1 MIIYKNVDYG
11 ITAYRISLFN
21 LKFECVGEIIWRPF
35 DLVPSECHLEIFR
48 FHVVE
53 EYREQGIG
61 RKLMNKFIK
70 QFSKHKTLNENY
82 SYVLVQPQSFR
93 GEDETEKVLEVENL
107 YEIYEKLGFYFTE
120 ENIDRTKPLHIM
132 QYDL

>member
-11 ITAYRISLFN
+11 INAYRISLFK

-53 EYREQGIG
+53 EYRE
-61 RKLMNKFIK
+61 
-70 QFSKHKTLNENY
+70 
-82 SYVLVQPQSFR
+82 
-93 GEDETEKVLEVENL
+93 
-107 YEIYEKLGFYFTE
+107 
-120 ENIDRTKPLHIM
+120 
-132 QYDL
+132 

>member
-11 ITAYRISLFN
+11 INAYRISLFK

-70 QFSKHKTLNENY
+70 QFSKHK
-82 SYVLVQPQSFR
+82 R
-93 GEDETEKVLEVENL
+93 
-107 YEIYEKLGFYFTE
+107 
-120 ENIDRTKPLHIM
+120 
-132 QYDL
+132 